1 VLTCDATRT
10 GRFPVNAGSTVLADA
25 SLVFRTASSQLF
37 GKAPSRQGE
46 LNLTILYG
54 TGTSNGAE
62 PVWELN
68 ATFLQI
74 GNFTLPAQGYWTFC
88 VSGDESEQWFESG
101 GLAGVKSLLTTVPG
115 QGNYSIFAEQEG
127 LVGSLRPS
135 SGASFVVSPALSFYA
150 SAQFHRATATATAAA
165 SPTPTAH
172 FTVSFQAFFHPK
184 KLWIFGRGWLVLALW
199 D

>member
-1 VLTCDATRT
+1 
-10 GRFPVNAGSTVLADA
+10 
-25 SLVFRTASSQLF
+25 LF
-37 GKAPSRQGE
+37 AKAPSRQGG

-54 TGTSNGAE
+54 TGTSSGAE
-62 PVWELN
+62 PVSLLN

-74 GNFTLPAQGYWTFC
+74 GTITLQTGSWIFC
-88 VSGDESEQWFESG
+88 VSGEGSEQWFESG
-101 GLAGVKSLLTTVPG
+101 WVAEVKSLLTTVPG
-115 QGNYSIFAEQEG
+115 QGTYSIFAEQAG

-135 SGASFVVSPALSFYA
+135 DGASFVVSPALSFYA
-150 SAQFHRATATATAAA
+150 SAQFYMPTATAAA

-184 KLWIFGRGWLVLALW
+184 KLWIIGLGWLVFAPW